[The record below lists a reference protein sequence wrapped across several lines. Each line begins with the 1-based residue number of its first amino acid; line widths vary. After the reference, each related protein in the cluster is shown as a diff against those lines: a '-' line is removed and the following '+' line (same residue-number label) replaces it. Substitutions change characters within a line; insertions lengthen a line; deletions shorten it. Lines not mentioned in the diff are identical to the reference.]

1 MLSELGILL
10 FKFGKTS
17 EGTGRPFCAVVSAG
31 SVDGDTTASTIDEVG
46 AAFVLPFWKYAS
58 MDDEDSQLAAS
69 VDFCGVF
76 EDVAFGACWLIAA
89 DTDVASGSFGAVWLG
104 ILVGR
109 TAAITGLGLPLRR
122 SLGSLIGIEGE
133 RVGVVDG
140 EVGVE
145 AEGEDE
151 VRRVLLV

>member
-1 MLSELGILL
+1 
-10 FKFGKTS
+10 
-17 EGTGRPFCAVVSAG
+17 
-31 SVDGDTTASTIDEVG
+31 VDGDTTAFTIDEVG
-46 AAFVLPFWKYAS
+46 TAFVLRVWKYAR
-58 MDDEDSQLAAS
+58 MDDENSQLAAS
-69 VDFCGVF
+69 VDFCVVF
-76 EDVAFGACWLIAA
+76 EDMAFGTCCLIAA
-89 DTDVASGSFGAVWLG
+89 DTDFASRSFGAVWLG
-104 ILVGR
+104 ILMGR

-122 SLGSLIGIEGE
+122 ALGSLIGIEGK

>member
-1 MLSELGILL
+1 
-10 FKFGKTS
+10 
-17 EGTGRPFCAVVSAG
+17 
-31 SVDGDTTASTIDEVG
+31 VDGDTTASTIDEVG
-46 AAFVLPFWKYAS
+46 AAFVLPVWKYAR
-58 MDDEDSQLAAS
+58 MDDENSQLAAS
-69 VDFCGVF
+69 VDFCLVF

-104 ILVGR
+104 ILMGR

-122 SLGSLIGIEGE
+122 ALGSLIGIEGK

-140 EVGVE
+140 EVGAE

-151 VRRVLLV
+151 MRRVLRV

>member
-1 MLSELGILL
+1 LLSELGILPSRS
-10 FKFGKTS
+10 GTTS

-46 AAFVLPFWKYAS
+46 AAFVLPVWKYAG
-58 MDDEDSQLAAS
+58 MDDENSQLAAS

-76 EDVAFGACWLIAA
+76 EDMAFGACCLIAA
-89 DTDVASGSFGAVWLG
+89 DTDFASRSFGAVWLG
-104 ILVGR
+104 ILMGR

-122 SLGSLIGIEGE
+122 DLGSLVGTEGE
-133 RVGVVDG
+133 RVGVGDRV
-140 EVGVE
+140 VGVE